1 MFSPMSASLLSLWLL
16 LSSAQAAPEPSVRP
30 GANQQYLDQDLS
42 VWKQRFETAGRE
54 IFDHREA
61 ILAALQ
67 LKPGMRVA
75 DVGAGTGLFTFTF
88 AGAVAPGGRVYAVDI
103 IPKFIDHLRAEARR
117 RRIDNVTAVL
127 GKPRSVSLP
136 PASVD
141 VIFLCD
147 TYHHFEYPRS
157 MNRSLYRAL
166 RPGGTLV
173 LIDFVRVEGHSP
185 KWILEHVRA
194 GQREFST
201 ELVAAGFVPVDEP
214 PPVPQLKENYLVRF
228 TRPAN

>member
-1 MFSPMSASLLSLWLL
+1 MSSSLLALWLL

-42 VWKQRFETAGRE
+42 VWKQRFETGGRE

-75 DVGAGTGLFTFTF
+75 DVGAGTGLFSFRF
-88 AGAVAPGGRVYAVDI
+88 AAAVAPGGRVYAVDI

-117 RRIDNVTAVL
+117 RRVGNLIPVL
-127 GKPRSVSLP
+127 SQPRSVALP

-157 MNRSLYRAL
+157 MSRSLFRAL

-173 LIDFVRVEGHSP
+173 LIDFVRVEGQSP

-194 GQREFST
+194 GQREFT
-201 ELVAAGFVPVDEP
+201 AELVAAGFVPIEEP
-214 PPVPQLKENYLVRF
+214 PPVPALKENYIVRF
-228 TRPAN
+228 TRK